1 MISADALS
9 VEPYGIMLRKDDPAF
24 KKVVDDAMTASTSR
38 RDQQDLRQVV
48 HEADPAERHQPE
60 RADERRSSRRPSP
73 TRPTAAIP
81 KTTNNLRIDARVR
94 GAVSKPRR
102 SCVRGH
108 CTHELQVELGHL
120 LSDFPGRH
128 LHLRAAIL
136 FGAGWTLA
144 TALLAWAIALS
155 MGTLVGVIRTSP
167 VPWLV
172 RLGNAYVEL
181 FRNIPLLVQMF
192 LWYFVLPEVMPQ
204 AIGDWLKQSA
214 NASFYNAVI
223 CLGLYTSARVAEQVK
238 AGILSL
244 RSGQRMAGLAM
255 GLTLP
260 QTYRYVLLPMAF
272 RIILPP
278 LSSEF
283 LNIIKN
289 SSVALTIGLIELT
302 AAARSMS
309 EFSFQVF
316 EAFTGATVIYII
328 INIIVVSGMRWLE
341 RRVALPGFIS
351 LGPPAAAH

>member
-1 MISADALS
+1 MRYHWNWGIFFELS
-9 VEPYGIMLRKDDPAF
+9 PDGTYAYW
-24 KKVVDDAMTASTSR
+24 
-38 RDQQDLRQVV
+38 Q
-48 HEADPAERHQPE
+48 
-60 RADERRSSRRPSP
+60 
-73 TRPTAAIP
+73 
-81 KTTNNLRIDARVR
+81 
-94 GAVSKPRR
+94 
-102 SCVRGH
+102 
-108 CTHELQVELGHL
+108 L
-120 LSDFPGRH
+120 L
-128 LHLRAAIL
+128 L

-144 TALLAWAIALS
+144 TALSAWLIALVFGS
-155 MGTLVGVIRTSP
+155 LVGVMRTTPS
-167 VPWLV
+167 PWLV
-172 RLGNAYVEL
+172 RIGNAYVEL

-192 LWYFVLPEVMPQ
+192 LWYFVLPEVMPE
-204 AIGDWLKQSA
+204 AIGDWLKQLN

-244 RSGQRMAGLAM
+244 RGGQRMAGLAI

-278 LSSEF
+278 LASEF

-316 EAFTGATVIYII
+316 EAFTGATLIYIV
-328 INIIVVSGMRWLE
+328 INIVVVNGMQMLE
-341 RRVALPGFIS
+341 RRVAVPGFI
-351 LGPPAAAH
+351 GTAKPVAGH